1 MNFALVGF
9 IWAFVPFVIALISII
24 FGYSDRF
31 LEWYI
36 DFNPFVQA
44 VVFMVV
50 SFSNPWEFY
59 WPQGPESAEGTFVF
73 MQVIMIIYV
82 LIGLLFLWRAKC
94 RIRKKVF

>member
-1 MNFALVGF
+1 
-9 IWAFVPFVIALISII
+9 VPFVIALIIAI
-24 FGYSDRF
+24 FGYNYRF

-44 VVFMVV
+44 GVLMVV
-50 SFSNPWEFY
+50 SFSHSFEFY